1 MGNVYVILELF
12 LVLNLLLGL
21 VRVVRGPTTADRML
35 AIQLFGTTGVAL
47 LLVMAHR
54 MEMPSLRNVALV
66 FSLLATLAI
75 VAFTRLVGVTVPP
88 ATEAEGRS

>member
-12 LVLNLLLGL
+12 LVLTLLLGL
-21 VRVVRGPTTADRML
+21 VRIVRGPTTADRIL
-35 AIQLFGTTGVAL
+35 AVQLFGTTGVAL

-54 MEMPSLRNVALV
+54 MEMPTLRNVALV

-75 VAFTRLVGVTVPP
+75 VAFTRLVGVAVPP
-88 ATEAEGRS
+88 SSGAEGGS